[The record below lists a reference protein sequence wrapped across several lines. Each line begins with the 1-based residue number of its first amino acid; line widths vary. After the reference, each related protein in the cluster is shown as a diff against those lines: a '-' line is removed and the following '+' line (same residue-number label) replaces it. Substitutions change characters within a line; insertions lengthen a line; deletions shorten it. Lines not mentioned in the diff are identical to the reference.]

1 MRVKKGEF
9 VCIIGELGSG
19 KSSLISSVIGD
30 MIFVP
35 ENEITVAGG
44 QSGRKLTKDE
54 LQSLRHNL
62 LNDVK
67 IKDSPVKLG
76 SSISYVEQQPWI

>member
-1 MRVKKGEF
+1 
-9 VCIIGELGSG
+9 
-19 KSSLISSVIGD
+19 
-30 MIFVP
+30 MIYVP
-35 ENEITVAGG
+35 ENEINLAGG

-54 LQSLRHNL
+54 LQSLKHNL

-76 SSISYVEQQPWI
+76 SSISYVEQ